1 MNSHKA
7 IQEELVSLN
16 STLPPVKKPVF
27 TVPDGYFE
35 NFSHTVLLKVKE
47 LEANSVASELANL
60 SSLLPGLSK
69 EMPYSVPENYFSSLA
84 NDIPVLIGN
93 DPLPSILQETGSKNP
108 YQVPDGYFEQL
119 PGAIITKVHDTGA
132 KVVSMGS
139 PRWMR
144 YAAAAVVIGILILG
158 SILYFRKSDVS
169 EPGSGPQ
176 NWVAENLKSV
186 SDKDLE
192 EFVQA
197 TALPQSGSTG
207 TARRTV
213 EVRNMLTDVTDGE
226 LDDFLAAVPT
236 DDEELILIN

>member
-7 IQEELVSLN
+7 IQEELASLN

-35 NFSHTVLLKVKE
+35 NFSTSVLLKVQE
-47 LEANSVASELANL
+47 LEAHSVASELANL
-60 SSLLPGLSK
+60 STLLPGLSK

-84 NDIPVLIGN
+84 NEIPVLIGN
-93 DPLPSILQETGSKNP
+93 DPLPSILQETGARTP

-119 PGAIITKVHDTGA
+119 PGAIISKVHPSGA
-132 KVVSMGS
+132 KVVAMGS
-139 PRWMR
+139 TRWMR
-144 YAAAAVVIGILILG
+144 YAAAAIVIGILVLG

-169 EPGSGPQ
+169 DPASGPQ
-176 NWVAENLKSV
+176 NWVAEKLKSV

-197 TALPQSGSTG
+197 ADLPKAGSGG
-207 TARRTV
+207 TAKRTV

-236 DDEELILIN
+236 DDDELILIN

>member
-1 MNSHKA
+1 MNSHKT
-7 IQEELVSLN
+7 IQEELASLN

-35 NFSHTVLLKVKE
+35 NFSHTVLKKVKE
-47 LEANSVASELANL
+47 LEANSVDLELAGL
-60 SSLLPGLSK
+60 SSLLSGLSK
-69 EMPYSVPENYFSSLA
+69 QMPYSVPENYFSSLA
-84 NDIPVLIGN
+84 NEIPVLIGN
-93 DPLPSILQETGSKNP
+93 ESLPSILQETRSKNP

-119 PGAIITKVHDTGA
+119 PAIIINKVHSSGA

-139 PRWMR
+139 SRWIR
-144 YAAAAVVIGILILG
+144 FAAAAIVIGILVLG
-158 SILYFRKSDVS
+158 SILYFRQS
-169 EPGSGPQ
+169 EVADPAWGPQ

-197 TALPQSGSTG
+197 TALPQAGSSG
-207 TARRTV
+207 TAKSTV
-213 EVRNMLTDVTDGE
+213 EVRSMLTDVSDGE

-236 DDEELILIN
+236 DDDELILIN